1 MASIRLAVRGVR
13 LRLFGSVT
21 APSSPESPVELDEPS
36 PRFASSHTASSRSTR
51 FHSCGRSPP
60 CSTESVLWEL
70 ETSEDAECS
79 LVASLPLLASPY
91 LSVMSMLTGYS
102 LRRVFARVVG
112 AEHHDSCGA
121 DVVAPVPCWLH
132 GRLVCS
138 GHPVSHESDQRLT
151 LTAVELAVKCRDG
164 VLRLRLFAGFP
175 LDYQVERVPEPRDV
189 KDRVESRL
197 IPCEAITAAESTTNL
212 WHVSQSQCRTCPEV
226 RGVRLQWKEASPA
239 RHL

>member
-1 MASIRLAVRGVR
+1 MAYICLAVRGVR

-21 APSSPESPVELDEPS
+21 APSSPDSPVEPDEPS

-79 LVASLPLLASPY
+79 LVASLPLLASPC
-91 LSVMSMLTGYS
+91 LSVMNLLIGYS

-121 DVVAPVPCWLH
+121 DVVAPVPCWLR

-138 GHPVSHESDQRLT
+138 GHSVSHESDQRLT
-151 LTAVELAVKCRDG
+151 LTAVGVPRSCGATSASRTSGAKLAYRPRHNTLTEPPPMSCRCA
-164 VLRLRLFAGFP
+164 RPQSF
-175 LDYQVERVPEPRDV
+175 
-189 KDRVESRL
+189 DRSRYR
-197 IPCEAITAAESTTNL
+197 PCL
-212 WHVSQSQCRTCPEV
+212 
-226 RGVRLQWKEASPA
+226 G
-239 RHL
+239 